1 MKPFLTIITFILIA
15 FTLADQQIHIRILQN
30 DSIKRE
36 REVYVALTIANEA
49 KSRLRANMDA
59 FRLNEAKMLQVAKN
73 LGLKN
78 YTANLSMGGE

>member
-1 MKPFLTIITFILIA
+1 MKKFISIITAIA
-15 FTLADQQIHIRILQN
+15 IIGIYVDQYIYTKQLQKEA
-30 DSIKRE
+30 IKRE
-36 REVYVALTIANEA
+36 REIYAALTIANEA

>member
-1 MKPFLTIITFILIA
+1 MKAFIQIIIFILIV
-15 FTLADQQIHIRILQN
+15 FTLADQQIYIRALQK

-36 REVYVALTIANEA
+36 REIYAALTIANEA

>member
-1 MKPFLTIITFILIA
+1 MKKFIRVTLFILAICV
-15 FTLADQQIHIRILQN
+15 FVDQQIHIRILQK
-30 DSIKRE
+30 DSIERE
-36 REVYVALTIANEA
+36 REIYVALTIANEA

-59 FRLNEAKMLQVAKN
+59 FRLSEAKMLQVAKN